1 MEPDILNPS
10 SIYRVNRTI
19 ITKQQSD
26 NNLSKMVTI
35 SVTDRDATDSSS
47 DEDYYTG
54 HRKVKKY
61 VSVIQLEAKCCSEK
75 KKQSRRKI
83 EPVVGDRKFRG
94 VRRRQWGRWAAEIRD
109 PRRGVRVWLGTYD
122 TAEEAALVYDRRA
135 IELRGSKAQTNFLQP
150 PPETVAPV
158 ITPVVVAVTD
168 QCPGKELQD
177 LGKELSS
184 PTSVL
189 RFGKTEDPI
198 FCYGKTEDSV
208 LCYGKTKDSVFCYGK
223 TEDSVLRFNKTEDSV
238 FCCGKKEEVCETP
251 RPTESDEAVVFTN
264 DYFSYEPNFDCNL
277 FDFQIPF
284 DPVMLEE
291 TNFRDEIGVESRELL
306 SDLDDVIES
315 SVWDVDSFFEDP
327 LGAK

>member
-1 MEPDILNPS
+1 MEPDFLNPS
-10 SIYRVNRTI
+10 SKYRVNRTI

-47 DEDYYTG
+47 DEDYYMG

-158 ITPVVVAVTD
+158 ITPVVVGVTD

-189 RFGKTEDPI
+189 RFGKTEDPV
-198 FCYGKTEDSV
+198 FCCGKTEDSV
-208 LCYGKTKDSVFCYGK
+208 LCYGKTKDSVFCYVK
-223 TEDSVLRFNKTEDSV
+223 KRTLFYCSIKQRTLFFVVVKKRRCVRPRDRLNRMRQWCLRMIILIMSRISIV
-238 FCCGKKEEVCETP
+238 IC
-251 RPTESDEAVVFTN
+251 
-264 DYFSYEPNFDCNL
+264 L
-277 FDFQIPF
+277 I
-284 DPVMLEE
+284 
-291 TNFRDEIGVESRELL
+291 FRYRLIR
-306 SDLDDVIES
+306 
-315 SVWDVDSFFEDP
+315 
-327 LGAK
+327 